1 MPHLRDGIE
10 DDLATVI
17 LNNPPQHR
25 LSVEM
30 LDELAQGLDMI
41 GQSAARA
48 LLLRA
53 DGPDFSFGGDIG
65 PWPEASTAQRRALFE
80 RYMSVF
86 NLFER
91 LPIPTI
97 AAVGNQG
104 VKRRKA
110 ATGHRLQGPVPR
122 TSLVIAP
129 A

>member
-17 LNNPPQHR
+17 LNNPPQNH

-30 LDELAQGLDMI
+30 LDELAQDLDAI
-41 GQSAARA
+41 GHSAARA

-53 DGPDFSFGGDIG
+53 DSPDFSFG
-65 PWPEASTAQRRALFE
+65 
-80 RYMSVF
+80 
-86 NLFER
+86 
-91 LPIPTI
+91 
-97 AAVGNQG
+97 NQG
-104 VKRRKA
+104 AQSRQA
-110 ATGHRLQGPVPR
+110 ATGHRCQGPVTR

>member
-1 MPHLRDGIE
+1 MPHLRYGIE

-17 LNNPPQHR
+17 LNNPPQNR

-48 LLLRA
+48 VLLRA
-53 DGPDFSFGGDIG
+53 DGPDFSFGGDIV
-65 PWPEASTAQRRALFE
+65 PWLDASMAQRRA
-80 RYMSVF
+80 
-86 NLFER
+86 LFER

-104 VKRRKA
+104 VKSRKA
-110 ATGHRLQGPVPR
+110 ETGHRLQGPVPR

-129 A
+129 V

>member
-17 LNNPPQHR
+17 LNNPPQNR

-30 LDELAQGLDMI
+30 LDERAQGLDMI

-48 LLLRA
+48 VLLRA
-53 DGPDFSFGGDIG
+53 DGPDFSCGGDIV
-65 PWPEASTAQRRALFE
+65 PWLDASMAQRRALFE
-80 RYMSVF
+80 RSMSVF
-86 NLFER
+86 NRFER

-104 VKRRKA
+104 VKSRKA
-110 ATGHRLQGPVPR
+110 ETGHRLQGPVTR

>member
-17 LNNPPQHR
+17 LNNPPQNR

-30 LDELAQGLDMI
+30 LDELAQGLDTI

-53 DGPDFSFGGDIG
+53 DGPDFSFG
-65 PWPEASTAQRRALFE
+65 
-80 RYMSVF
+80 
-86 NLFER
+86 
-91 LPIPTI
+91 
-97 AAVGNQG
+97 NQG
-104 VKRRKA
+104 VTSRKA
-110 ATGHRLQGPVPR
+110 ATGHRFQGPVTR